1 MRGDPALLTYEIVG
15 RRPLQYAATMLPTSP
30 ESYRSRSDSAAPAF
44 YCFAEPWKDS
54 GGSSEHCRQNAVSE
68 TVPSASPF
76 TLDIAEAICP
86 PSAESKTITIPSV
99 D

>member
-1 MRGDPALLTYEIVG
+1 
-15 RRPLQYAATMLPTSP
+15 LQHAATTLPTSRQSSCWP
-30 ESYRSRSDSAAPAF
+30 GEDAVPAF
-44 YCFAEPWKDS
+44 YGFAEPWKDS

-68 TVPSASPF
+68 TVPSARPF